1 MKMRTKILTLIISL
15 TILFAAGGLISAKIE
30 SRKMEEFVQKYRIE
44 REISLEKSIESY
56 GSSLNTFAYDYTY
69 WDEMVRFTQTQDK
82 NWAYQNIETAIS
94 SYSTDYV
101 WIYSTNFNLIYS
113 ISAPDMPQIKN
124 LPFKKTELRQIIEAD
139 KFNHFFMRVD
149 SLVYEIRTAPIQPS
163 ADQERTSQPQG
174 YLFAGKCWNAKVLDE
189 LSTLSGLKMSLF
201 LNGTDLTHAM
211 LNKSRFAIMIPKTL
225 FSWDEQPV
233 AHLISV
239 GELVFM
245 DKITAYGKTQFRNM
259 FVSLTLVTIIIYIF
273 LAHNLGRPLS
283 TISNSLEQ
291 SNPQLLASL
300 KTKKNEFGNIADLI
314 DQFFQQKEKLI
325 REYEERNRIERR
337 SRDLMDN
344 APLGIQFFKMRPDRK
359 LILMGANH
367 AADKIL
373 NRNHNQLIGMTVE
386 EIFPTL
392 APTGVPEAYRRVVET
407 GERYDADQVQVER
420 EGVWCTFEIH
430 AFLFGPNLVGVF
442 FQDVTEKKRTENAL
456 RASEEKFRNLVEN
469 MLDLV
474 WQIDGN
480 RKITY
485 VSPNVINLLGYQP
498 EEIVGQFSAQLLASG
513 DRSILDQDV
522 AKAIQNQQNIRGIS
536 VDLLHKN
543 GYPVAFEM
551 NATPMFDSDGQCTG
565 FVGIGRDITL
575 RRQMEAEQI
584 KIQKLESLGVL
595 AGGISHD
602 FNNILTGILGNI
614 SLANMSTDDPKIKTL
629 LDEAEKASLDARDLV
644 RELLTFAR
652 GGSPIKVKSS
662 IEEIIRES
670 TKLALSG
677 TKVNVSMNFLEHLPP
692 VAVDRGQISQGIQNI
707 IINAVQAMPQGGKI
721 SIEVDL
727 VSSLADLPSTSERY
741 VRIRIAD
748 TGEGIPEENLKRIFD
763 PYFTTKEFGSGLGLS
778 VTYSIIKKHG
788 GHISVVSQVGKGTTF
803 SVFLPAEADEE
814 SQAGTVLRN
823 LRGSGHIL
831 LVDDEKMILD
841 VAQAM
846 LIKLGYTVTCAK
858 EGRQA
863 IEKYLQAKQSD
874 EPFDAIIMDL
884 TIVGGMGGKDT
895 IRELRKVD
903 LDIPAIA
910 SSGYATDP
918 IMAEPQ
924 AYGFDGVISKPYNM
938 QILGTELHRVLK
950 SRSARIG

>member
-1 MKMRTKILTLIISL
+1 MD
-15 TILFAAGGLISAKIE
+15 
-30 SRKMEEFVQKYRIE
+30 EFVQKYRIE
-44 REISLEKSIESY
+44 REIGLEKSITSY
-56 GSSLNTFAYDYTY
+56 GSNLSTFVYDYTY
-69 WDEMVRFTQTQDK
+69 WDEMVKFTKTQDK
-82 NWAYQNIETAIS
+82 DWAYQNIETAIS

-113 ISAPDMPQIKN
+113 ISAPGMPPIKTLPLDKSDLKQIMETN
-124 LPFKKTELRQIIEAD
+124 
-139 KFNHFFMRVD
+139 KFSHFFLQID

-163 ADQERTSQPQG
+163 ADLERTSPSQG
-174 YLFAGKCWNAKVLDE
+174 YFIAGKCWNAKVLDD
-189 LSTLSGLKMSLF
+189 LSTLTGLKMSLF
-201 LNGTDLTHAM
+201 SSGTDLTKVWVQK
-211 LNKSRFAIMIPKTL
+211 NRFAIMIPKTL

-239 GELVFM
+239 DELMFM
-245 DKITAYGKTQFRNM
+245 DKIAAYGKTQFRNM
-259 FVSLTLVTIIIYIF
+259 FVSQTLVTIIIYIF
-273 LAHNLGRPLS
+273 LVHNLGRPLS

-291 SNPQLLASL
+291 SNPQLLANL
-300 KTKKNEFGNIADLI
+300 KNQKNEFGNIAALI
-314 DQFFQQKEKLI
+314 DQFFQQKEKLVQ
-325 REYEERNRIERR
+325 EYEERNRIERR
-337 SRDLMDN
+337 YQDIMDN

-359 LILMGANH
+359 LVLMGANQ
-367 AADKIL
+367 AADLIL
-373 NRNHNQLIGMTVE
+373 NRNHNQLIGLTIE
-386 EIFPTL
+386 EVFPTFP
-392 APTGVPEAYRRVVET
+392 PTGILEAYRRVVET
-407 GERYDADQVQVER
+407 GERYDADHVEVER
-420 EGVWCTFEIH
+420 DGVRRTFEIH

-442 FQDVTEKKRTENAL
+442 FQDVTEKKYTENAL
-456 RASEEKFRNLVEN
+456 RASEEKLRNLVEN

-474 WQIDGN
+474 WQTDDNG
-480 RKITY
+480 KIIY
-485 VSPNVINLLGYQP
+485 VSPNIIDLLGYQP
-498 EEIVGQFSAQLLASG
+498 EEIIGQLFAQLLASE
-513 DRSILDQDV
+513 DRSNLDQEV
-522 AKAIQNQQNIRGIS
+522 AKAIQNQYNIRGIS
-536 VDLLHKN
+536 INLLHKN

-551 NATPMFDSDGQCTG
+551 NATPLFDSEQECIG

-652 GGSPIKVKSS
+652 GGSPIKIKSS
-662 IEEIIRES
+662 IEENIRES

-677 TKVNVSMNFLEHLPP
+677 TRVNVSMNFSEHLPP
-692 VAVDRGQISQGIQNI
+692 VAVDRGQINQVIQNI

-727 VSSLADLPSTSERY
+727 VSGLADLPTTSERY
-741 VRIRIAD
+741 IRVRITD
-748 TGEGIPEENLKRIFD
+748 TGVGIPEENLKRIFD

-814 SQAGTVLRN
+814 SQAGTVQKN
-823 LRGSGHIL
+823 LQGSGHIL

-846 LIKLGYTVTCAK
+846 LKKLGYTVTCAK

-874 EPFDAIIMDL
+874 EPFDAVIMDL
-884 TIVGGMGGKDT
+884 TIVGGMGGKDA